1 MMMQVK
7 RPLARSAMHYRHLE
21 IGAEMIEHDGWT
33 LPARYSDP
41 EDEAAQVRQAA
52 GITDIS
58 PVGKIRLQGDSVD
71 QALRETVPGYQVT
84 SVGSVFVNS
93 DDSGGPVIA
102 RLADDDCLIV
112 SEQASVDHVL
122 DSLRID
128 GCVHPVN
135 VTSVLAAVRIIG
147 PNAPAVLA
155 GVTDLD
161 LALPY
166 FPNLSC
172 AQGMVAEIHGTIIG
186 KDIGGLLAYDVFFGR
201 DYGDHMWESLIDA
214 GERHGLTPFGLEAM
228 SLLNGEI

>member
-1 MMMQVK
+1 
-7 RPLARSAMHYRHLE
+7 MHYRHLE
-21 IGAEMIEHDGWT
+21 LGAEMVEHEGWT

-41 EDEAAQVRQAA
+41 DEEAVHVRQAV

-58 PVGKIRLQGDSVD
+58 PVGKIRLQGETID
-71 QALRETVPGYQVT
+71 QAVREAVPGYQVT
-84 SVGSVFVNS
+84 SVGSVSISS
-93 DDSGGPVIA
+93 DTVVA
-102 RLADDDCLIV
+102 RLADDDCLILTG
-112 SEQASVDHVL
+112 QTNANHVL
-122 DSLRID
+122 DSLKLG
-128 GCVHPVN
+128 GCVYPVN

-161 LALPY
+161 LAPPY
-166 FPNLSC
+166 FRNLSC
-172 AQGMVAEIHGTIIG
+172 AQSMVAEIHGTIIR
-186 KDIGGLLAYDVFFGR
+186 KDIGGLLSYDVFFGR

>member
-1 MMMQVK
+1 
-7 RPLARSAMHYRHLE
+7 MHYRHLE
-21 IGAEMIEHDGWT
+21 LGAEMVEHEGWT

-41 EDEAAQVRQAA
+41 EDEADRVRQAV

-58 PVGKIRLQGDSVD
+58 PVGKIRLQGEAVD
-71 QALRETVPGYQVT
+71 QALREAAPGYQVT
-84 SVGSVFVNS
+84 SVGSVFANP

-112 SEQASVDHVL
+112 SEQASVNHVI
-122 DSLRID
+122 DSLKLD

-161 LALPY
+161 LAPPY

-172 AQGMVAEIHGTIIG
+172 AQSMVAEIHGTIIR

-228 SLLNGEI
+228 SLLSR

>member
-1 MMMQVK
+1 
-7 RPLARSAMHYRHLE
+7 MHYRHLE
-21 IGAEMIEHDGWT
+21 LGAAMVEHEGWT

-41 EDEAAQVRQAA
+41 EDEIVRVRQAA

-58 PVGKIRLQGDSVD
+58 PIGKIRLQGETVD
-71 QALRETVPGYQVT
+71 QALREAVPGYQVT

-93 DDSGGPVIA
+93 DDSGGPIVV
-102 RLADDDCLIV
+102 RLAHDDCLIV
-112 SEQASVDHVL
+112 TKSAHTDRVL
-122 DSLRID
+122 ESLKLD
-128 GCVHPVN
+128 GCAHPVN

-147 PNAPAVLA
+147 PNAPAVLT

-161 LALPY
+161 LAPPY

-172 AQGMVAEIHGTIIG
+172 AQSMVAEIHGTIIRR
-186 KDIGGLLAYDVFFGR
+186 DIGGLLVYDLLFGR

-228 SLLNGEI
+228 SLLNDNSPQRAQRSQR

>member
-1 MMMQVK
+1 
-7 RPLARSAMHYRHLE
+7 MHYRHLE
-21 IGAEMIEHDGWT
+21 LGAAMVEHEGWT

-41 EDEAAQVRQAA
+41 EDEADRVQQAA

-58 PVGKIRLQGDSVD
+58 SIGKIRLQGETID
-71 QALRETVPGYQVT
+71 QALREAVPCYQVT
-84 SVGSVFVNS
+84 SVGSVFVTS
-93 DDSGGPVIA
+93 DDSGGPVVV

-112 SEQASVDHVL
+112 TEPAHTDLVL
-122 DSLRID
+122 ESLKLG

-161 LALPY
+161 LAPPY

-172 AQGMVAEIHGTIIG
+172 AQAMVAEIHGTIVR

-214 GERHGLTPFGLEAM
+214 GERHGLKSFGLEAM